1 MATTTNRLKEQASN
15 QALINGLTKHAA
27 TIPLILVG
35 GQSLTN
41 TQMVATLQGRLAH
54 ANAALSP
61 RAAWQSAVKA
71 DQDDRTKTGA
81 LISGLRKVVSVA
93 FAGEIDTLADFGLIP
108 PKKHVISP
116 EKKAAAAL
124 KGKATRAARHTL
136 GKNQRKAITGTTPAP
151 TQPGVTPAA
160 PVTVPVAPVTVP
172 LAPVTQQ
179 PMATPQSP
187 PAQIPPPTQ
196 APIAAPPAPSHALA
210 LAQHTAAE

>member
-54 ANAALSP
+54 ANAALST

-151 TQPGVTPAA
+151 AQ
-160 PVTVPVAPVTVP
+160 PVTTLGFP
-172 LAPVTQQ
+172 
-179 PMATPQSP
+179 ATPPSAALPTRPQPAVTSP
-187 PAQIPPPTQ
+187 WQPAQLPPPTHG
-196 APIAAPPAPSHALA
+196 PAAV
-210 LAQHTAAE
+210 T